1 MCYDSV
7 IATNQTGVTDME
19 ATYKIIRAEATT
31 HTGRC
36 VIVWD
41 VVDAADGYVYDT
53 FSRKC
58 DAKDWIARATA

>member
-1 MCYDSV
+1 M
-7 IATNQTGVTDME
+7 A
-19 ATYKIIRAEATT
+19 ATYKIVKAEAST

-41 VVDAADGYVYDT
+41 VVDAIDGYVYDT

>member
-1 MCYDSV
+1 MKV
-7 IATNQTGVTDME
+7 
-19 ATYKIIRAEATT
+19 TYKIVKAEAST

-53 FSRKC
+53 FGRKC
-58 DAKDWIARATA
+58 DAKAWINRATA